1 MTDPNSPPPYV
12 SPDGWEPA
20 SRSRTPKPVFYRSLD
35 VLTILAIVSALAV
48 TGFAVISGLLVWTSV
63 DDFRRAVDT
72 ETDAWNVVVWSDL
85 ASIPLFGALVFAYV
99 CTCLWLYRAR
109 ANTMALTRG
118 AAHHRREQTWVWLG
132 WWMPIVSLW
141 FPLQVVEDVR
151 NASVRPERHF
161 KGYLG
166 TWWMAWLTLLISWRI
181 SDRMAISHHVL
192 SDGEITFM
200 ALLSTLSAVAA
211 AVGGFLWIRI
221 VLEISRAQEAT
232 VRQSFP
238 PQPAG

>member
-1 MTDPNSPPPYV
+1 MTAPNSPQPYV

-20 SRSRTPKPVFYRSLD
+20 SRSRTPKPVFYRPLD

-48 TGFAVISGLLVWTSV
+48 TGFAVLSGLLVWTSV

-72 ETDAWNVVVWSDL
+72 ETDAWDVVVWSDL
-85 ASIPLFGALVFAYV
+85 ASIPLMGALAFAYV

-109 ANTMALTRG
+109 MNTMVLTRG
-118 AAHHRREQTWVWLG
+118 AAHHRRESTWVWLG
-132 WWMPIVSLW
+132 WWMPIVCLW
-141 FPLQVVEDVR
+141 FPFQVVEDVR
-151 NASVRPERHF
+151 LASVAPAKRSR
-161 KGYLG
+161 GNLG
-166 TWWMAWLTLLISWRI
+166 LWWTAWLTLGISWRI
-181 SDRMAISHHVL
+181 EDRMAISRHVL

-200 ALLSTLSAVAA
+200 AMMATLSAVAA

-232 VRQSFP
+232 IRQ
-238 PQPAG
+238 PQPPRPAG